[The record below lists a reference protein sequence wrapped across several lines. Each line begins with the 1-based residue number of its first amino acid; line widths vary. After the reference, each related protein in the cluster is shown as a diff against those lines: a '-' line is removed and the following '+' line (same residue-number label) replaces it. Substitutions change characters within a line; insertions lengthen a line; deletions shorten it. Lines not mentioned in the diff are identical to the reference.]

1 MSHSYSYLTHC
12 STIPVFQYPMSCW
25 PDPSSVLEYELNPM
39 CSKYG
44 RDMVTNMRGGTKHK
58 LIEIEGYLATVYLFA
73 SFEETQSA
81 LVMHFQ
87 PYSGAGLTFR
97 IPCP

>member
-1 MSHSYSYLTHC
+1 MGFSSIRHYSYF
-12 STIPVFQYPMSCW
+12 IPISQYS
-25 PDPSSVLEYELNPM
+25 
-39 CSKYG
+39 
-44 RDMVTNMRGGTKHK
+44 K
-58 LIEIEGYLATVYLFA
+58 LIEIEGCLATVYLSA